1 MKQSLINIY
10 RLGIKELWG
19 LLRDP
24 IMLLLIGYCFTFDIY
39 IAATATSDSLHHAS
53 IAVVDEDDSPLSRQ
67 IVAAFYPPMFNQP
80 VKLYSMDEVDRGMDT
95 DSYTFALNIPPNFQ
109 RDVLNN
115 QSPEIQLNI
124 DATRMGQAFV
134 GNGYITQIITGE
146 VTEYVNR
153 YSKAT
158 DLPVNIQVHTS
169 FNPNLTRSWFGS
181 VMEIIN
187 IVTTLSI
194 ILTGAAL
201 MREREHG
208 TIDHLLSMPVTPFQ
222 IMISKV
228 WSMGLVVLISTWV
241 ALLLVVTSWLNVPIN
256 GSITL
261 FLIGAALHLFV
272 TTSLGIFMATIAK
285 STAQFAM
292 LLILILLPL
301 QMLSG
306 GSTPRES
313 MPEVVQNIMMIAPTT
328 HFVELGQA
336 ILYRG
341 AGLSVVWTSYV
352 WLIGIGSVFFFI
364 ALRRF
369 RSSIVNMGS

>member
-1 MKQSLINIY
+1 MQSFINIF
-10 RLGIKELWG
+10 RLGVKELWG

-24 IMLLLIGYCFTFDIY
+24 IMLILIVYCFTIDIY
-39 IAATATSDSLHHAS
+39 SAATATSDSLNRAT
-53 IAVVDEDDSPLSRQ
+53 IAVVDEDDSQLSQQ
-67 IVAAFYPPMFNQP
+67 IISAFYPPMFIKP
-80 VKLYSMDEVDRGMDT
+80 AKVYSMDEVDAGMDT
-95 DSYTFALNIPPNFQ
+95 GNYTFSLNIPPNFQ

-115 QSPEIQLNI
+115 MRPEIQLNV

-134 GNGYITQIITGE
+134 GNGYITQMINDE
-146 VTEYVNR
+146 VNQFVNR
-153 YSKAT
+153 YRANTS
-158 DLPVNIQVHTS
+158 LPVNIQVRAM

-208 TIDHLLSMPVTPFQ
+208 TIDHLLSMPVTPFE
-222 IMISKV
+222 IMMSKI
-228 WSMGLVVLISTWV
+228 WSMGLVVLVSTWG
-241 ALLLVVTSWLNVPIN
+241 ALLLVVQLWLGVPIA
-256 GSITL
+256 GSVTL

-272 TTSLGIFMATIAK
+272 TTSLGIFLATIAR

-313 MPEVVQNIMMIAPTT
+313 MPEIVQQIMMFAPTT

-341 AGLSVVWTSYV
+341 AGLNVVWVPYV
-352 WLIGIGSVFFFI
+352 WLLGIGVVFFTFS
-364 ALRRF
+364 LMRF
-369 RSSIVNMGS
+369 RKSIASMGS

>member
-1 MKQSLINIY
+1 MQSFINIF
-10 RLGIKELWG
+10 RLGVKELWG

-24 IMLLLIGYCFTFDIY
+24 IMLILIAYCFTIDIY
-39 IAATATSDSLHHAS
+39 SAATATSDSLNRAT
-53 IAVVDEDDSPLSRQ
+53 IAVVDEDDSQLSQQ
-67 IVAAFYPPMFNQP
+67 IISAFYLPMFIKP
-80 VKLYSMDEVDRGMDT
+80 AKVYSMDEVDAGMDT
-95 DSYTFALNIPPNFQ
+95 GNYTFSLNIPPNFQ

-115 QSPEIQLNI
+115 MRPEIQLNV

-134 GNGYITQIITGE
+134 GNGYITQMINDE
-146 VTEYVNR
+146 VNQFVNR
-153 YSKAT
+153 YRANTS
-158 DLPVNIQVHTS
+158 LPVNIQVRAM

-208 TIDHLLSMPVTPFQ
+208 TIDHLLSMPVTPFE
-222 IMISKV
+222 IMMSKI
-228 WSMGLVVLISTWV
+228 WSMGLVVLVSTWG
-241 ALLLVVTSWLNVPIN
+241 ALLLVVQLWLGVPIA
-256 GSITL
+256 GSVTL

-272 TTSLGIFMATIAK
+272 TTSLGILLATIAR

-313 MPEVVQNIMMIAPTT
+313 MPEIVQQIMMFAPTT

-341 AGLSVVWTSYV
+341 AGLNVVWVPYV
-352 WLIGIGSVFFFI
+352 WLLGIGVVFFTFS
-364 ALRRF
+364 LMRF
-369 RSSIVNMGS
+369 RKSIASMGS

>member
-1 MKQSLINIY
+1 MN
-10 RLGIKELWG
+10 
-19 LLRDP
+19 
-24 IMLLLIGYCFTFDIY
+24 
-39 IAATATSDSLHHAS
+39 
-53 IAVVDEDDSPLSRQ
+53 
-67 IVAAFYPPMFNQP
+67 
-80 VKLYSMDEVDRGMDT
+80 EVDHGMDT
-95 DSYTFALNIPPNFQ
+95 DNFTFALNIPPNFQ

-115 QSPEIQLNI
+115 QSPNIQLNI

-153 YSKAT
+153 YSQAT
-158 DLPVNIQVHTS
+158 NLPVNIQVRTV

-201 MREREHG
+201 MKEREHG
-208 TIDHLLSMPVTPFQ
+208 TIDHLLAMPVTPFE

-228 WSMGLVVLISTWV
+228 WSMGLVVLISTWI
-241 ALLLVVTSWLNVPIN
+241 ALLLVVHSWLNVPIA
-256 GSITL
+256 GSVTL
-261 FLIGAALHLFV
+261 FLIGTALHLFV
-272 TTSLGIFMATIAK
+272 TTSLGIFMATVAK

-313 MPEVVQNIMMIAPTT
+313 MPEIVQNIMLFAPTT

-341 AGLSVVWTSYV
+341 AGLSVVWTSYA
-352 WLIGIGSVFFFI
+352 WLLAIGTVFFLI
-364 ALRRF
+364 ALKRF
-369 RSSIVNMGS
+369 RNSIVNMGS

>member
-1 MKQSLINIY
+1 MQSFINIF
-10 RLGIKELWG
+10 RLGVKELWG

-24 IMLLLIGYCFTFDIY
+24 IMLILIAYCFTIDIY
-39 IAATATSDSLHHAS
+39 SAATATSDSLNRAT
-53 IAVVDEDDSPLSRQ
+53 IAVVDEDDSQLSQQ
-67 IVAAFYPPMFNQP
+67 IISAFYPPMFIKP
-80 VKLYSMDEVDRGMDT
+80 AKVYSMDEVDAGMDT
-95 DSYTFALNIPPNFQ
+95 GNYTFSLNIPPNFQ

-115 QSPEIQLNI
+115 MRPEIQLNV

-134 GNGYITQIITGE
+134 GNGYITQMINDE
-146 VTEYVNR
+146 VNQFVNR
-153 YSKAT
+153 YRANTS
-158 DLPVNIQVHTS
+158 LPVNIQVRAM

-208 TIDHLLSMPVTPFQ
+208 TIDHLLSMPVTPFE
-222 IMISKV
+222 IMMSKI
-228 WSMGLVVLISTWV
+228 WSMGLVVLVSTWG
-241 ALLLVVTSWLNVPIN
+241 ALLLVVQLWLGVPIA
-256 GSITL
+256 GSVAL

-272 TTSLGIFMATIAK
+272 TTSLGILLATIAR

-313 MPEVVQNIMMIAPTT
+313 MPEIVQQIMMFAPTT

-341 AGLSVVWTSYV
+341 AGLNVVWVPYV
-352 WLIGIGSVFFFI
+352 WLLGIGVVFFTFS
-364 ALRRF
+364 LMRF
-369 RSSIVNMGS
+369 RKSIASMGS

>member
-1 MKQSLINIY
+1 MQSLINIY

-24 IMLLLIGYCFTFDIY
+24 IMLLLIAYCFTFDIY

-67 IVAAFYPPMFNQP
+67 IIAAFYPPMFNDP
-80 VKLYSMDEVDRGMDT
+80 VKLYSMNDVDHGMDT
-95 DSYTFALNIPPNFQ
+95 DNYTFALNIPPNFQ
-109 RDVLNN
+109 RDVLNS
-115 QSPEIQLNI
+115 QSPELQLNI

-134 GNGYITQIITGE
+134 GNGYITQIVTGE

-158 DLPVNIQVHTS
+158 NLPVNIQVHTA

-201 MREREHG
+201 MKEREHG
-208 TIDHLLSMPVTPFQ
+208 TIDHLLAMPVTPFE
-222 IMISKV
+222 IMLSKV

-241 ALLLVVTSWLNVPIN
+241 ALLLVVHSWLKVPIA
-256 GSITL
+256 GSVSL

-272 TTSLGIFMATIAK
+272 TTSLGIFMATVAK

-292 LLILILLPL
+292 LLILVLLPL

-313 MPEVVQNIMMIAPTT
+313 MPEIVQNIMMFAPTT

-341 AGLSVVWTSYV
+341 AGLRVVWTSFA
-352 WLIGIGSVFFFI
+352 WLLAIGAVFFLI

>member
-1 MKQSLINIY
+1 MQSLINIY

-24 IMLLLIGYCFTFDIY
+24 IMLLLIAYCFTFDIY
-39 IAATATSDSLHHAS
+39 TAATATSDSLHHAS
-53 IAVVDEDDSPLSRQ
+53 IAIVDEDDSPLSRQ
-67 IVAAFYPPMFNQP
+67 IIAAFYPPMFNKP
-80 VKLYSMDEVDRGMDT
+80 VKLFSMDDVDRGMDT

-115 QSPEIQLNI
+115 QSPKIQLNI

-146 VTEYVNR
+146 VSEYVNL
-153 YSKAT
+153 YSNT
-158 DLPVNIQVHTS
+158 TNLPVNIQVHTV

-201 MREREHG
+201 MKEREHG
-208 TIDHLLSMPVTPFQ
+208 TIDHLLAMPVTPFE
-222 IMISKV
+222 IMVSKI
-228 WSMGLVVLISTWV
+228 WSMGLVVLISTWI
-241 ALLLVVTSWLNVPIN
+241 ALLVVVKGWLNVPIV
-256 GSITL
+256 GSLSL

-292 LLILILLPL
+292 LLILVLLPL

-306 GSTPRES
+306 GSTPKES
-313 MPEVVQNIMMIAPTT
+313 MPEIVQNIMLIAPTT

-341 AGLSVVWTSYV
+341 AGIEVVWTSFA
-352 WLIGIGSVFFFI
+352 WLLAIGTVFFLI
-364 ALRRF
+364 ALKRF

>member
-1 MKQSLINIY
+1 MQSFINIF
-10 RLGIKELWG
+10 RLGVKELWG

-24 IMLLLIGYCFTFDIY
+24 IMLILIAYCFTIDIY
-39 IAATATSDSLHHAS
+39 SAATATSDSLNRAT
-53 IAVVDEDDSPLSRQ
+53 IAVVDEDDSQLSQQ
-67 IVAAFYPPMFNQP
+67 IISAFYPPMFIKP
-80 VKLYSMDEVDRGMDT
+80 AKVYSMDEVDAGMDT
-95 DSYTFALNIPPNFQ
+95 GNYTFSLNIPPNFQ

-115 QSPEIQLNI
+115 MRPEIQLNV

-134 GNGYITQIITGE
+134 GNGYITQMINDE
-146 VTEYVNR
+146 VNQFVNR
-153 YSKAT
+153 YRANTS
-158 DLPVNIQVHTS
+158 LPVNIQVRAM

-208 TIDHLLSMPVTPFQ
+208 TIDHLLSMPVTPFE
-222 IMISKV
+222 IMMSKI
-228 WSMGLVVLISTWV
+228 WSMGLVVLVSTWG
-241 ALLLVVTSWLNVPIN
+241 ALLLVVQLWLGVPIA
-256 GSITL
+256 GSVTL

-272 TTSLGIFMATIAK
+272 TTSLGIFLATIAR

-292 LLILILLPL
+292 LFILILLPL

-313 MPEVVQNIMMIAPTT
+313 MPEIVQQIMMFAPTT

-341 AGLSVVWTSYV
+341 AGLNVVWVPYV
-352 WLIGIGSVFFFI
+352 WLLGIGVVFFTFS
-364 ALRRF
+364 LMRF
-369 RSSIVNMGS
+369 RKSIASMGS

>member
-1 MKQSLINIY
+1 MQSFINIF
-10 RLGIKELWG
+10 RLGVKELWG

-24 IMLLLIGYCFTFDIY
+24 IMLILIAYCFTIDIY
-39 IAATATSDSLHHAS
+39 SAATATSDSLNRAT
-53 IAVVDEDDSPLSRQ
+53 IAVVDEDDSQLSQQ
-67 IVAAFYPPMFNQP
+67 IISAFYPPMFIKP
-80 VKLYSMDEVDRGMDT
+80 AKVYSMDEVDAGMDT
-95 DSYTFALNIPPNFQ
+95 GSYTFSLNIPPNFQ

-115 QSPEIQLNI
+115 MRPEIQLNV

-134 GNGYITQIITGE
+134 GNGYITQMINDE
-146 VTEYVNR
+146 VNQFVNR
-153 YSKAT
+153 YRANTS
-158 DLPVNIQVHTS
+158 LPVNIQVRAM

-208 TIDHLLSMPVTPFQ
+208 TIDHLLSMPVTPFE
-222 IMISKV
+222 IMMSKI
-228 WSMGLVVLISTWV
+228 WSMGLVVLVSTWG
-241 ALLLVVTSWLNVPIN
+241 ALLLVVQLWLGVPIA
-256 GSITL
+256 GSVTL

-272 TTSLGIFMATIAK
+272 TTSLGIFLATIAR

-313 MPEVVQNIMMIAPTT
+313 MPEIVQQIMMFAPTT

-341 AGLSVVWTSYV
+341 AGLNVVWVPYV
-352 WLIGIGSVFFFI
+352 WLLGIGVVFFTFS
-364 ALRRF
+364 LMRF
-369 RSSIVNMGS
+369 RKSIASMGS

>member
-1 MKQSLINIY
+1 MQGFTNIF

-24 IMLLLIGYCFTFDIY
+24 IMLLLIGYCFTLDVY
-39 IAATATSDSLHHAS
+39 TAATAASDSLNHAS

-67 IVAAFYPPMFNQP
+67 ITSAFFPPMFTAPQ
-80 VKLYSMDEVDRGMDT
+80 KMSSMTDVDAQMDS
-95 DSYTFALNIPPNFQ
+95 DNVTFALNIPPNFQ
-109 RDVLNN
+109 RDVLKGDN
-115 QSPEIQLNI
+115 PTIQLNV
-124 DATRMGQAFV
+124 DATRMSQAFN
-134 GNGYITQIITGE
+134 GNGYIMQMVSDE
-146 VTEYVNR
+146 VTEFAQR
-153 YSKAT
+153 YRDVTS
-158 DLPVNIQVHTS
+158 LPVNAEIRTA

-194 ILTGAAL
+194 VLTGAAL

-208 TIDHLLSMPVTPFQ
+208 TIEHLLAMPVTPFQ
-222 IMISKV
+222 IMVSKV
-228 WSMGLVVLISTWV
+228 WSMGLVVLLATWCG
-241 ALLLVVTSWLNVPIN
+241 LLIVVEGVLKVPIA
-256 GSITL
+256 GSIGL
-261 FLIGAALHLFV
+261 FLVGAALHLFV
-272 TTSLGIFMATIAK
+272 TTSLGIFMATVART
-285 STAQFAM
+285 TAQFAI

-313 MPEVVQNIMMIAPTT
+313 MPVLVQNIMMFAPTT

-341 AGLSVVWTSYV
+341 AGIEVVWKSFA
-352 WLIGIGSVFFFI
+352 WLLGIGAVFFTFSL
-364 ALRRF
+364 ARF
-369 RSSIVNMGS
+369 RKSITEMG

>member
-1 MKQSLINIY
+1 MQSLINIY

-24 IMLLLIGYCFTFDIY
+24 IMLLLIAYCFTFDIY
-39 IAATATSDSLHHAS
+39 TAATATSDSLHHAS
-53 IAVVDEDDSPLSRQ
+53 IAIVDEDDSPLSRQ
-67 IVAAFYPPMFNQP
+67 IIAAFYPPMFNKP
-80 VKLYSMDEVDRGMDT
+80 VKLFSMDDVDRGMDT

-115 QSPEIQLNI
+115 QSPKIQLNI

-134 GNGYITQIITGE
+134 GNGYITQIITGQ
-146 VTEYVNR
+146 VSEYVNR
-153 YSKAT
+153 YSNT
-158 DLPVNIQVHTS
+158 TNLPVNIQVHTV

-201 MREREHG
+201 MKEREHG
-208 TIDHLLSMPVTPFQ
+208 TIDHLLAMPVTPFE
-222 IMISKV
+222 IMVSKI
-228 WSMGLVVLISTWV
+228 WSMGLVVLISTWI
-241 ALLLVVTSWLNVPIN
+241 ALLVVVKGWLNVPIV
-256 GSITL
+256 GSLSL

-292 LLILILLPL
+292 LLILVLLPL

-306 GSTPRES
+306 GSTPKES
-313 MPEVVQNIMMIAPTT
+313 MPEIVQNIMLIAPTT

-341 AGLSVVWTSYV
+341 AGIEVVWTSFA
-352 WLIGIGSVFFFI
+352 WLLAIGTVFFLI
-364 ALRRF
+364 ALKRF
-369 RSSIVNMGS
+369 RSSIINMGS

>member
-1 MKQSLINIY
+1 MQGFINIY

-19 LLRDP
+19 LIRDP
-24 IMLLLIGYCFTFDIY
+24 IMLFLIAYCFSVDIY
-39 IAATATSDSLHHAS
+39 SAATATSDSLHHAS

-67 IVAAFYPPMFNQP
+67 IIAAFYPPMFNKP
-80 VKLYSMDEVDRGMDT
+80 IKLNSMDVVDRGMDT
-95 DSYTFALNIPPNFQ
+95 DTYTFALNIPPNFQ

-115 QSPEIQLNI
+115 QNPEIQLNV
-124 DATRMGQAFV
+124 DATRMAQAFV
-134 GNGYITQIITGE
+134 GNGYITQIVNNEITKYFNQIDKP
-146 VTEYVNR
+146 T
-153 YSKAT
+153 S
-158 DLPVNIQVHTS
+158 LPVNIEVHAA

-181 VMEIIN
+181 VVEIIN

-201 MREREHG
+201 MKEREHG

-228 WSMGLVVLISTWV
+228 WSMGLVVLVSTWG
-241 ALLLVVTSWLNVPIN
+241 ALLVVVQGLLNVPIE

-272 TTSLGIFMATIAK
+272 TTSLGIFMATVAK

-292 LLILILLPL
+292 LFILILLPL

-313 MPEVVQNIMMIAPTT
+313 MPEMVQNIMLFAPTT

-341 AGLSVVWTSYV
+341 AGLSVVWTSYA
-352 WLIGIGSVFFFI
+352 WLLAIGCVFFLI
-364 ALRRF
+364 ALKRF

>member
-1 MKQSLINIY
+1 MQSFINIF
-10 RLGIKELWG
+10 RLGVKELWG

-24 IMLLLIGYCFTFDIY
+24 IMLILIAYCFTIDIY
-39 IAATATSDSLHHAS
+39 SAATATSDSLNRAT
-53 IAVVDEDDSPLSRQ
+53 IAVVDEDDSQLSQQ
-67 IVAAFYPPMFNQP
+67 IISAFYPPMFIKP
-80 VKLYSMDEVDRGMDT
+80 AKVYSMDEVDAGMDT
-95 DSYTFALNIPPNFQ
+95 GNYTFSLNIPPNFQ

-115 QSPEIQLNI
+115 MRPEIQLNV

-134 GNGYITQIITGE
+134 GNGYITQMINDE
-146 VTEYVNR
+146 VNQFVNR
-153 YSKAT
+153 YRANTS
-158 DLPVNIQVHTS
+158 LPVNIQVRAM

-208 TIDHLLSMPVTPFQ
+208 TIDHLLSMPVTPFE
-222 IMISKV
+222 IMMSKI
-228 WSMGLVVLISTWV
+228 WSMGLVVLVSTWG
-241 ALLLVVTSWLNVPIN
+241 ALLLVVQLWLGVPIA
-256 GSITL
+256 GSVTL

-272 TTSLGIFMATIAK
+272 TTSLGILLATIAR

-313 MPEVVQNIMMIAPTT
+313 MPEIVQQIMMFAPTT

-341 AGLSVVWTSYV
+341 AGLNVVWVPYV
-352 WLIGIGSVFFFI
+352 WLLGIGIVFFTFS
-364 ALRRF
+364 LMRF
-369 RSSIVNMGS
+369 RKSIASMGS

>member
-1 MKQSLINIY
+1 MQSFINIF
-10 RLGIKELWG
+10 RLGVKELWG

-24 IMLLLIGYCFTFDIY
+24 IMLILIAYCFTIDIY
-39 IAATATSDSLHHAS
+39 SAATATSDSLNRAT
-53 IAVVDEDDSPLSRQ
+53 IAVVDEDDSQLSQQ
-67 IVAAFYPPMFNQP
+67 IISAFYPPMFIKP
-80 VKLYSMDEVDRGMDT
+80 AKVYSMDEVDAGMDT
-95 DSYTFALNIPPNFQ
+95 GNYTFSLNIPPNFQ

-115 QSPEIQLNI
+115 MRPEIQLNV

-134 GNGYITQIITGE
+134 GNGYITQMINDE
-146 VTEYVNR
+146 VNQFVNR
-153 YSKAT
+153 YRANTS
-158 DLPVNIQVHTS
+158 LPVNIQVRAM

-208 TIDHLLSMPVTPFQ
+208 TIDHLLSMPVTPFE
-222 IMISKV
+222 IMMSKI
-228 WSMGLVVLISTWV
+228 WSMGLVVLVSTWG
-241 ALLLVVTSWLNVPIN
+241 ALLLVVQLWLGVPIA
-256 GSITL
+256 GSVTL

-272 TTSLGIFMATIAK
+272 TTSLGIFLATIAR

-313 MPEVVQNIMMIAPTT
+313 MPEIVQQIMMFAPTT

-341 AGLSVVWTSYV
+341 AGLNVVWVPYV
-352 WLIGIGSVFFFI
+352 WLLGIGVVFFTFS
-364 ALRRF
+364 LMRF
-369 RSSIVNMGS
+369 RKSIASMGS

>member
-1 MKQSLINIY
+1 MQSLINIY

-24 IMLLLIGYCFTFDIY
+24 IMLLLIAYCFTLDIY
-39 IAATATSDSLHHAS
+39 TAATATSDSLHHAS

-67 IVAAFYPPMFNQP
+67 IMQAFYPPMFIKP
-80 VKLYSMDEVDRGMDT
+80 VKLYSMNDVDRGMDT
-95 DSYTFALNIPPNFQ
+95 DKFTFALNIPPNFQ

-115 QSPEIQLNI
+115 QSPEIQLNV

-134 GNGYITQIITGE
+134 GNGYITQIINAE
-146 VTEYVNR
+146 ITEFVNR
-153 YSKAT
+153 YREVT
-158 DLPVNIQVHTS
+158 NLPVNIQVHTA

-208 TIDHLLSMPVTPFQ
+208 TIDHLLAMPVTPFE
-222 IMISKV
+222 IMMSKI
-228 WSMGLVVLISTWV
+228 WSMGLVVLISTWIALLAVVHGWLEVPIAGSV
-241 ALLLVVTSWLNVPIN
+241 AL
-256 GSITL
+256 
-261 FLIGAALHLFV
+261 FLTGAALHLFV
-272 TTSLGIFMATIAK
+272 TTSMGIFMATVAK

-292 LLILILLPL
+292 LFILILLPL

-313 MPEVVQNIMMIAPTT
+313 MPEFVQNIMMLAPTT

-341 AGLSVVWTSYV
+341 AGIEVVWTSFV
-352 WLIGIGSVFFFI
+352 WLLAIGSVFFIF
-364 ALRRF
+364 ALMRF
-369 RSSIVNMGS
+369 RKSIVSMGS

>member
-1 MKQSLINIY
+1 MQSLINIY

-24 IMLLLIGYCFTFDIY
+24 IMLLLIAYCFTFDIY

-67 IVAAFYPPMFNQP
+67 IIAAFYPPMFNDP
-80 VKLYSMDEVDRGMDT
+80 VKLYSMNDVDHGMDT
-95 DSYTFALNIPPNFQ
+95 DNYTFALNIPPNFQ
-109 RDVLNN
+109 RDVLNS

-134 GNGYITQIITGE
+134 GNGYITQIVTGE

-158 DLPVNIQVHTS
+158 NLPVNIQVHTA

-201 MREREHG
+201 MKEREHG
-208 TIDHLLSMPVTPFQ
+208 TIDHLLAMPVTPFE
-222 IMISKV
+222 IMLSKV

-241 ALLLVVTSWLNVPIN
+241 ALLLVVHSWLKVPIA
-256 GSITL
+256 GSVSL

-272 TTSLGIFMATIAK
+272 TTSLGIFMATVAK

-292 LLILILLPL
+292 LLILVLLPL

-313 MPEVVQNIMMIAPTT
+313 MPEIVQNIMMFAPTT

-341 AGLSVVWTSYV
+341 AGLSVVWTSFA
-352 WLIGIGSVFFFI
+352 WLLVIGTVFFLI

>member
-1 MKQSLINIY
+1 MQSLINIY

-24 IMLLLIGYCFTFDIY
+24 VMLILIAYCFTIDIY
-39 IAATATSDSLHHAS
+39 TAATATSDSLSHAS
-53 IAVVDEDDSPLSRQ
+53 IAIVDEDDSPLSRQ
-67 IVAAFYPPMFNQP
+67 IISAFYPPMFIKP
-80 VKLYSMDEVDRGMDT
+80 ERLYSMDDVDRGMDT
-95 DSYTFALNIPPNFQ
+95 DKYTFSLNIPPNFQ

-115 QSPEIQLNI
+115 SSPEMQLNV
-124 DATRMGQAFV
+124 DATRMGQAFI
-134 GNGYITQIITGE
+134 GNGYIMQMITNE
-146 VTEYVNR
+146 VNQFINR
-153 YSKAT
+153 NSDNSTLA
-158 DLPVNIQVHTS
+158 VNIDVHTA

-208 TIDHLLSMPVTPFQ
+208 TIDHLLSMPVTPFE
-222 IMISKV
+222 IMMSKI
-228 WSMGLVVLISTWV
+228 WSMGLVVLVSTWG
-241 ALLLVVTSWLNVPIN
+241 ALLLVVHGWLGVPIA

-292 LLILILLPL
+292 LLILVLLPL

-313 MPEVVQNIMMIAPTT
+313 MPEIVQNIMLFAPTT

-341 AGLSVVWTSYV
+341 AGINVVWVSYA
-352 WLIGIGSVFFFI
+352 WLIGIGSIFFLI
-364 ALRRF
+364 ALTRF
-369 RSSIVNMGS
+369 RKSIASMGS

>member
-1 MKQSLINIY
+1 MQSLINIY

-24 IMLLLIGYCFTFDIY
+24 IMLLLIAYCFTFDIY

-67 IVAAFYPPMFNQP
+67 IIAAFYPPMFNDP
-80 VKLYSMDEVDRGMDT
+80 VKLYSMNDVDHGMDT
-95 DSYTFALNIPPNFQ
+95 DNYTFALNIPPNFQ
-109 RDVLNN
+109 RDVLNS
-115 QSPEIQLNI
+115 QSPELQLNI

-134 GNGYITQIITGE
+134 GNGYITQIVTGE

-153 YSKAT
+153 YSKT
-158 DLPVNIQVHTS
+158 PNLPVNIQVHTA

-201 MREREHG
+201 MKEREHG
-208 TIDHLLSMPVTPFQ
+208 TIDHLLAMPVTPFE
-222 IMISKV
+222 IMLSKV

-241 ALLLVVTSWLNVPIN
+241 ALLLVVHSWLKVPIA
-256 GSITL
+256 GSVSL

-272 TTSLGIFMATIAK
+272 TTSLGIFMATVAK

-292 LLILILLPL
+292 LLILVLLPL

-313 MPEVVQNIMMIAPTT
+313 MPEIVQNIMMFAPTT

-341 AGLSVVWTSYV
+341 AGLSVVWTSFA
-352 WLIGIGSVFFFI
+352 WLLAIGTVFFLI

>member
-1 MKQSLINIY
+1 MQTLNNIY
-10 RLGIKELWG
+10 RLGVKELWG

-24 IMLLLIGYCFTFDIY
+24 IMLILIAYCFSFDIY
-39 IAATATSDSLHHAS
+39 SAATAASDTLNRAT

-67 IVAAFYPPMFNQP
+67 IIAAFYPPMFMPP
-80 VKLYSMDEVDRGMDT
+80 VKVYTMDDIDKGMDT
-95 DSYTFALNIPPNFQ
+95 DNYTFGLNIPPNFQ

-115 QSPEIQLNI
+115 TSPEIQLNV
-124 DATRMGQAFV
+124 DATRMGQAFI
-134 GNGYITQIITGE
+134 GNGYITQMISDE
-146 VTEYVNR
+146 VTQFANR
-153 YSKAT
+153 YRSVAT
-158 DLPVNIQVHTS
+158 LPVNIEVHTL
-169 FNPNLTRSWFGS
+169 FNPNLTRSWFSS

-208 TIDHLLSMPVTPFQ
+208 TIDHLLSMPVTPFE
-222 IMISKV
+222 IMMSKI
-228 WSMGLVVLISTWV
+228 WSMGLVVLISTWG
-241 ALLLVVTSWLNVPIN
+241 ALFIVVQGWLHVPIA
-256 GSITL
+256 GSVTL

-272 TTSLGIFMATIAK
+272 TTSLGIFLATVAK

-306 GSTPRES
+306 GSTPKES
-313 MPEVVQNIMMIAPTT
+313 MPQAVQDIMLFAPTT

-341 AGLSVVWTSYV
+341 AGLSVIWTSYV
-352 WLIGIGSVFFFI
+352 WLIGIGAVFFTI
-364 ALRRF
+364 ALVRF
-369 RSSIVNMGS
+369 RKSIANMGS

>member
-1 MKQSLINIY
+1 MQSFINIF
-10 RLGIKELWG
+10 RLGVKELWG

-24 IMLLLIGYCFTFDIY
+24 IMLILIVYCFTIDIY
-39 IAATATSDSLHHAS
+39 SAATATSDSLNRAT
-53 IAVVDEDDSPLSRQ
+53 IAVVDEDDSQLSQQ
-67 IVAAFYPPMFNQP
+67 IISAFYPPMFIKP
-80 VKLYSMDEVDRGMDT
+80 AKVYSMDEVDAGMDT
-95 DSYTFALNIPPNFQ
+95 GNYTFSLNIPPNFQ

-115 QSPEIQLNI
+115 MRPEIQLNV

-134 GNGYITQIITGE
+134 GNGYITQMINDE
-146 VTEYVNR
+146 VNQFVNR
-153 YSKAT
+153 YRANTS
-158 DLPVNIQVHTS
+158 LPVNIQVRAM

-208 TIDHLLSMPVTPFQ
+208 TIDHLLSMPVTPFE
-222 IMISKV
+222 IMMSKI
-228 WSMGLVVLISTWV
+228 WSMGLVVLVSTWG
-241 ALLLVVTSWLNVPIN
+241 ALLLVVQLWLGVPIA
-256 GSITL
+256 GSVTL

-272 TTSLGIFMATIAK
+272 TTSLGILLATIAR

-313 MPEVVQNIMMIAPTT
+313 MPEIVQQIMMFAPTT

-341 AGLSVVWTSYV
+341 AGLNVVWVPYV
-352 WLIGIGSVFFFI
+352 WLLGIGVVFFTFS
-364 ALRRF
+364 LMRF
-369 RSSIVNMGS
+369 RKSIASMGS

>member
-1 MKQSLINIY
+1 MQSLVNIY

-67 IVAAFYPPMFNQP
+67 IIAAFYPPMFNDP
-80 VKLYSMDEVDRGMDT
+80 VKLYSMNDVDHGMDT
-95 DSYTFALNIPPNFQ
+95 DNYTFALNIPPNFQ
-109 RDVLNN
+109 RDVLNS

-134 GNGYITQIITGE
+134 GNGYITQIVTGE

-158 DLPVNIQVHTS
+158 NLPVNIQVHTA

-201 MREREHG
+201 MKEREHG
-208 TIDHLLSMPVTPFQ
+208 TIDHLLAMPVTPFE
-222 IMISKV
+222 IMLSKV

-241 ALLLVVTSWLNVPIN
+241 ALLLVVHSWLKVPIA
-256 GSITL
+256 GSVSL

-272 TTSLGIFMATIAK
+272 TTSLGIFMATVAK

-292 LLILILLPL
+292 LLILVLLPL

-313 MPEVVQNIMMIAPTT
+313 MPEIVQNIMMFAPTT

-341 AGLSVVWTSYV
+341 AGLSVVWTSFA
-352 WLIGIGSVFFFI
+352 WLLVIGTVFFLI

>member
-1 MKQSLINIY
+1 MQSFINIF
-10 RLGIKELWG
+10 RLGVKELWG

-24 IMLLLIGYCFTFDIY
+24 IMLILIAYCFTIDIY
-39 IAATATSDSLHHAS
+39 SAATATSDSLNRAT
-53 IAVVDEDDSPLSRQ
+53 IAVVDEDDSQLSQQ
-67 IVAAFYPPMFNQP
+67 IISAFYPPMFIKP
-80 VKLYSMDEVDRGMDT
+80 AKVYSMDEVDAGMDT
-95 DSYTFALNIPPNFQ
+95 GNYTFSLNIPPNFQ

-115 QSPEIQLNI
+115 MRPEIQLNV

-134 GNGYITQIITGE
+134 GNGYITQMINDE
-146 VTEYVNR
+146 VNQFVNR
-153 YSKAT
+153 YRANTS
-158 DLPVNIQVHTS
+158 LPVNIQVRAM

-208 TIDHLLSMPVTPFQ
+208 TIDHLLSMPVTPFE
-222 IMISKV
+222 IMMSKI
-228 WSMGLVVLISTWV
+228 WSMGLVVLVSTWG
-241 ALLLVVTSWLNVPIN
+241 ALLLVVQLWLGVPIA
-256 GSITL
+256 GSVAL

-272 TTSLGIFMATIAK
+272 TTSLGIFLATIAR

-313 MPEVVQNIMMIAPTT
+313 MPEIVQQIMMFAPTT

-341 AGLSVVWTSYV
+341 AGLNVVWVPYV
-352 WLIGIGSVFFFI
+352 WLLGIGVVFFTFS
-364 ALRRF
+364 LMRF
-369 RSSIVNMGS
+369 RKSIASMGS

>member
-1 MKQSLINIY
+1 MQSLINIY

-24 IMLLLIGYCFTFDIY
+24 IMLLLIAYCFTFDIY

-67 IVAAFYPPMFNQP
+67 IIAAFYPPMFNDP
-80 VKLYSMDEVDRGMDT
+80 VKLYSMNDVDHGMDT
-95 DSYTFALNIPPNFQ
+95 DNYTFALNIPPNFQ
-109 RDVLNN
+109 RDVLNS
-115 QSPEIQLNI
+115 QSPELQLNI

-134 GNGYITQIITGE
+134 GNGYITQIVTGE

-153 YSKAT
+153 CSKAT
-158 DLPVNIQVHTS
+158 NLPINIQVHTA

-201 MREREHG
+201 MKEREHG
-208 TIDHLLSMPVTPFQ
+208 TIDHLLAMPVTPFE
-222 IMISKV
+222 IMLSKV

-241 ALLLVVTSWLNVPIN
+241 ALLLVVHSWLKVPIA
-256 GSITL
+256 GSVSL

-272 TTSLGIFMATIAK
+272 TTSLGIFMATVAK

-292 LLILILLPL
+292 LLILVLLPL

-313 MPEVVQNIMMIAPTT
+313 MPEIVQNIMMFAPTT

-341 AGLSVVWTSYV
+341 AGLRVVWTSFA
-352 WLIGIGSVFFFI
+352 WLLAIGAVFFLI

>member
-1 MKQSLINIY
+1 MQGFTNIF

-24 IMLLLIGYCFTFDIY
+24 IMLLLIGYCFTLDVY
-39 IAATATSDSLHHAS
+39 TAATAASDSLNHAS

-67 IVAAFYPPMFNQP
+67 ITSAFFPPMFTAPQ
-80 VKLYSMDEVDRGMDT
+80 KMSSMTDVDAQMDS
-95 DSYTFALNIPPNFQ
+95 DNVTFALNIPPNFQ
-109 RDVLNN
+109 RDVLKGDN
-115 QSPEIQLNI
+115 PTIQLNV
-124 DATRMGQAFV
+124 DATRMSQAFN
-134 GNGYITQIITGE
+134 GNGYIMQMVSDE
-146 VTEYVNR
+146 VTEFAQR
-153 YSKAT
+153 YRDVTS
-158 DLPVNIQVHTS
+158 LPVNAEIRTA

-194 ILTGAAL
+194 VLTGAAL

-208 TIDHLLSMPVTPFQ
+208 TIEHLLAMPVTPFQ
-222 IMISKV
+222 IMVSKV
-228 WSMGLVVLISTWV
+228 WSMGLVVLLATWCG
-241 ALLLVVTSWLNVPIN
+241 LLIVVEGVLKVPIA
-256 GSITL
+256 GSIGL
-261 FLIGAALHLFV
+261 FLVGAALHLFV
-272 TTSLGIFMATIAK
+272 TTSLGIFMATVART
-285 STAQFAM
+285 TAQFAI

-313 MPEVVQNIMMIAPTT
+313 MPVLVQNIMMFAPTT

-341 AGLSVVWTSYV
+341 AGIEVVWKSFA
-352 WLIGIGSVFFFI
+352 WLLGIGVVFFTFSL
-364 ALRRF
+364 ARF
-369 RSSIVNMGS
+369 RKSITEMG

>member
-1 MKQSLINIY
+1 MQSFINIY

-19 LLRDP
+19 LIRDP
-24 IMLLLIGYCFTFDIY
+24 IMLFLIAYCFTVDIY
-39 IAATATSDSLHHAS
+39 TAATATSDSLNRAT
-53 IAVVDEDDSPLSRQ
+53 IAVVDEDKSPLSRQ
-67 IVAAFYPPMFNQP
+67 IVSAFYPPMFMPP
-80 VKLYSMDEVDRGMDT
+80 VYVNSMNEVDAGMDT
-95 DSYTFALNIPPNFQ
+95 DSYTFSLNIPPNFQ

-115 QSPEIQLNI
+115 MSPEIQLNV

-134 GNGYITQIITGE
+134 GNGYITQMISDE
-146 VTEYVNR
+146 VNQFVQGYRST
-153 YSKAT
+153 SS
-158 DLPVNIQVHTS
+158 LPVSIQIRAM

-208 TIDHLLSMPVTPFQ
+208 TIDHLLSMPVTPFE
-222 IMISKV
+222 IMISKI
-228 WSMGLVVLISTWV
+228 WSMGLVVLISTWG
-241 ALLLVVTSWLNVPIN
+241 ALLLVVQWWLGVPIV
-256 GSITL
+256 GSVTL

-272 TTSLGIFMATIAK
+272 TTSLGIFLATVAR

-313 MPEVVQNIMMIAPTT
+313 MPEIVQQIMLIAPTT

-341 AGLSVVWTSYV
+341 AGLNVIWVSYV
-352 WLIGIGSVFFFI
+352 WLLGIGAVFFTFS
-364 ALRRF
+364 LMRF
-369 RSSIVNMGS
+369 RKSIASMGS

>member
-1 MKQSLINIY
+1 MQSFINIF

-24 IMLLLIGYCFTFDIY
+24 IMLILIAYCFTIDIY
-39 IAATATSDSLHHAS
+39 SAATATSDSLNRAT
-53 IAVVDEDDSPLSRQ
+53 IAVVDEDDSQLSQQ
-67 IVAAFYPPMFNQP
+67 IISAFYPPMFIKP
-80 VKLYSMDEVDRGMDT
+80 AKVYSMDEVDAGMDT
-95 DSYTFALNIPPNFQ
+95 GNYTFSLNIPPNFQ

-115 QSPEIQLNI
+115 MRPEIQLNV

-134 GNGYITQIITGE
+134 GNGYITQMINDE
-146 VTEYVNR
+146 VNQFVNR
-153 YSKAT
+153 YRANTS
-158 DLPVNIQVHTS
+158 LPVNIQVRAM

-208 TIDHLLSMPVTPFQ
+208 TIDHLLSMPVTPFE
-222 IMISKV
+222 IMMSKI
-228 WSMGLVVLISTWV
+228 WSMGLVVLVSTWG
-241 ALLLVVTSWLNVPIN
+241 ALLLVVQLWLGVPIA
-256 GSITL
+256 GSVTL

-272 TTSLGIFMATIAK
+272 TTSLGIFLATIAR

-313 MPEVVQNIMMIAPTT
+313 MPEIVQQIMMFAPTT

-341 AGLSVVWTSYV
+341 AGLNVVWVPYV
-352 WLIGIGSVFFFI
+352 WLLGIGVVFFTFS
-364 ALRRF
+364 LMRF
-369 RSSIVNMGS
+369 RKSIASMGS

>member
-1 MKQSLINIY
+1 MQSFINIF
-10 RLGIKELWG
+10 RLVVKELWG

-24 IMLLLIGYCFTFDIY
+24 IMLILIAYCFTIDIY
-39 IAATATSDSLHHAS
+39 SAATATSDSLNRAT
-53 IAVVDEDDSPLSRQ
+53 IAVVDEDDSQLSQQ
-67 IVAAFYPPMFNQP
+67 IISAFYPPMFIKP
-80 VKLYSMDEVDRGMDT
+80 AKVYSMDEVDAGMDT
-95 DSYTFALNIPPNFQ
+95 GNYTFSLNIPPNFQ

-115 QSPEIQLNI
+115 MRPEIQLNV

-134 GNGYITQIITGE
+134 GNGYITQMINDE
-146 VTEYVNR
+146 VNQFVNR
-153 YSKAT
+153 YRANTS
-158 DLPVNIQVHTS
+158 LPVNIQVRAM

-208 TIDHLLSMPVTPFQ
+208 TIDHLLSMPVTPFE
-222 IMISKV
+222 IMMSKI
-228 WSMGLVVLISTWV
+228 WSMGLVVLVSTWG
-241 ALLLVVTSWLNVPIN
+241 ALLLVVQLWLGVPIA
-256 GSITL
+256 GSVTL

-272 TTSLGIFMATIAK
+272 TTSLGILLATIAR

-313 MPEVVQNIMMIAPTT
+313 MPEIVQQIMMFAPTT

-341 AGLSVVWTSYV
+341 AGLNVVWVPYV
-352 WLIGIGSVFFFI
+352 WLLGIGVVFFTFS
-364 ALRRF
+364 LMRF
-369 RSSIVNMGS
+369 RKSIASMGS

>member
-1 MKQSLINIY
+1 MQSFVNIF
-10 RLGIKELWG
+10 RLGVKELWG

-24 IMLLLIGYCFTFDIY
+24 IMLILIVYCFTIDIY
-39 IAATATSDSLHHAS
+39 SAATATSDSLNRAT
-53 IAVVDEDDSPLSRQ
+53 IAVVDEDDSQLSQQ
-67 IVAAFYPPMFNQP
+67 IISAFYPPMFIKP
-80 VKLYSMDEVDRGMDT
+80 AKVYSMDEVDAGMDT
-95 DSYTFALNIPPNFQ
+95 GNYTFSLNIPPNFQ

-115 QSPEIQLNI
+115 MRPEIQLNV

-134 GNGYITQIITGE
+134 GNGYITQMINDE
-146 VTEYVNR
+146 VNQFVNR
-153 YSKAT
+153 YRANTS
-158 DLPVNIQVHTS
+158 LPVNIQVRAM

-208 TIDHLLSMPVTPFQ
+208 TIDHLLSMPVTPFE
-222 IMISKV
+222 IMMSKI
-228 WSMGLVVLISTWV
+228 WSMGLVVLVSTWG
-241 ALLLVVTSWLNVPIN
+241 ALLLVVQLWLGVPIA
-256 GSITL
+256 GSVTL

-272 TTSLGIFMATIAK
+272 TTSLGILLATIAR

-313 MPEVVQNIMMIAPTT
+313 MPEIVQQIMMFAPTT

-341 AGLSVVWTSYV
+341 AGLNVVWVPYV
-352 WLIGIGSVFFFI
+352 WLLGIGIVFFTFS
-364 ALRRF
+364 LMRF
-369 RSSIVNMGS
+369 RKSIASMGS

>member
-1 MKQSLINIY
+1 MQSFVNIF
-10 RLGIKELWG
+10 RLGVKELWG

-24 IMLLLIGYCFTFDIY
+24 IMLILIVYCFTIDIY
-39 IAATATSDSLHHAS
+39 SAATATSDSLNRAT
-53 IAVVDEDDSPLSRQ
+53 IAVVDEDDSQLSQQ
-67 IVAAFYPPMFNQP
+67 IISAFYPPMFIKP
-80 VKLYSMDEVDRGMDT
+80 AKVYSMDEVDAGMDT
-95 DSYTFALNIPPNFQ
+95 GNYTFSLNIPPNFQ

-115 QSPEIQLNI
+115 MRPEIQLNV

-134 GNGYITQIITGE
+134 GNGYITQMINDE
-146 VTEYVNR
+146 VNQFVNR
-153 YSKAT
+153 YRANTS
-158 DLPVNIQVHTS
+158 LPVNIQVRAM

-208 TIDHLLSMPVTPFQ
+208 TIDHLLSMPVTPFE
-222 IMISKV
+222 IMMSKI
-228 WSMGLVVLISTWV
+228 WSMGLVVLVSTWG
-241 ALLLVVTSWLNVPIN
+241 ALLLVVQLWLGVPIA
-256 GSITL
+256 GSVTL

-272 TTSLGIFMATIAK
+272 TTSLGILLATIAR

-313 MPEVVQNIMMIAPTT
+313 MPEIVQQIMMFAPTT

-341 AGLSVVWTSYV
+341 AGLNVVWVPYV
-352 WLIGIGSVFFFI
+352 WLLGIGVVFFTFS
-364 ALRRF
+364 LMRF
-369 RSSIVNMGS
+369 RKSIASMGS

>member
-1 MKQSLINIY
+1 MQSLINIY

-24 IMLLLIGYCFTFDIY
+24 IMLLLIAYCFTLDIY
-39 IAATATSDSLHHAS
+39 TAATATSDSLHHAS
-53 IAVVDEDDSPLSRQ
+53 IAIVDEDDSPLSRQ
-67 IVAAFYPPMFNQP
+67 IIQAFYPPMFIKP
-80 VKLYSMDEVDRGMDT
+80 VKLNSMDEMDRGMDT
-95 DSYTFALNIPPNFQ
+95 DKYTFALNIPPDFQ

-115 QSPEIQLNI
+115 QSPQIQLNV

-134 GNGYITQIITGE
+134 GNGYISQIISGE
-146 VTEYVNR
+146 ITEFVNR
-153 YSKAT
+153 YRET
-158 DLPVNIQVHTS
+158 NNLPVNIEVHTA

-208 TIDHLLSMPVTPFQ
+208 TIDHLLSMPVTPFE
-222 IMISKV
+222 IMMSKI
-228 WSMGLVVLISTWV
+228 WSMGLVVLVSTWG
-241 ALLLVVTSWLNVPIN
+241 ALLAVVHGWLNVPIY
-256 GSITL
+256 GSVTL
-261 FLIGAALHLFV
+261 FLVGAALHLFV
-272 TTSLGIFMATIAK
+272 TTSLGIFMATVAK

-292 LLILILLPL
+292 LFILILLPL

-313 MPEVVQNIMMIAPTT
+313 MPEIVQNIMMIAPTT

-336 ILYRG
+336 ILYRS
-341 AGLSVVWTSYV
+341 AGIEVVWTSFV
-352 WLIGIGSVFFFI
+352 WLLGIGTVFFLF
-364 ALRRF
+364 ALMRF
-369 RSSIVNMGS
+369 RKSIVNMGS

>member
-1 MKQSLINIY
+1 MQSLINIY

-24 IMLLLIGYCFTFDIY
+24 VMLILIAYCFTIDIY
-39 IAATATSDSLHHAS
+39 TAATATSDSLSHAS
-53 IAVVDEDDSPLSRQ
+53 IAIVDEDDSPLSRQ
-67 IVAAFYPPMFNQP
+67 IISAFYPPMFIKP
-80 VKLYSMDEVDRGMDT
+80 ERLYSMDDVDRGMDT
-95 DSYTFALNIPPNFQ
+95 DKYTFSLNIPPNFQ

-115 QSPEIQLNI
+115 SSPEMQLNV
-124 DATRMGQAFV
+124 DATRMGQAFI
-134 GNGYITQIITGE
+134 GNGYIMQMITNE
-146 VTEYVNR
+146 VNQFINR
-153 YSKAT
+153 NSDNSTLA
-158 DLPVNIQVHTS
+158 VNIDVHTA

-208 TIDHLLSMPVTPFQ
+208 TIDHLLSMPVTPFE
-222 IMISKV
+222 IMMSKI
-228 WSMGLVVLISTWV
+228 WSMGLVVLVSTWGT
-241 ALLLVVTSWLNVPIN
+241 LLLVVHGWLGVPIA

-292 LLILILLPL
+292 LLILVLLPL

-313 MPEVVQNIMMIAPTT
+313 MPEMVQNIMLFAPTT

-341 AGLSVVWTSYV
+341 AGINVVWVSYA
-352 WLIGIGSVFFFI
+352 WLIGIGSIFFLI
-364 ALRRF
+364 ALTRF
-369 RSSIVNMGS
+369 RKSIASMGS

>member
-1 MKQSLINIY
+1 MQSFINIF
-10 RLGIKELWG
+10 RLGVKELWG

-24 IMLLLIGYCFTFDIY
+24 IMLILIAYCFTIDIY
-39 IAATATSDSLHHAS
+39 SAATATSDSLNRAT
-53 IAVVDEDDSPLSRQ
+53 IAVVDEDDSQLSQQ
-67 IVAAFYPPMFNQP
+67 IISAFYPPMFIKP
-80 VKLYSMDEVDRGMDT
+80 AKVYSMDEVDAGMDT
-95 DSYTFALNIPPNFQ
+95 GNYTFSLNIPPNFQ

-115 QSPEIQLNI
+115 MRPEIQLNV

-134 GNGYITQIITGE
+134 GNGYITQMINDE
-146 VTEYVNR
+146 VNQFVNR
-153 YSKAT
+153 YRANTS
-158 DLPVNIQVHTS
+158 LPVNIQVRAM

-208 TIDHLLSMPVTPFQ
+208 TIDHLLSMPVTPFE
-222 IMISKV
+222 IMMSKI
-228 WSMGLVVLISTWV
+228 WSMGLVVLVSTWG
-241 ALLLVVTSWLNVPIN
+241 ALLLVVQLWLGVPIA
-256 GSITL
+256 GSVTL

-272 TTSLGIFMATIAK
+272 TTSLGIFLATIAR

-313 MPEVVQNIMMIAPTT
+313 MPEIVQQIMMFAPTT

-341 AGLSVVWTSYV
+341 AGLNVVWVSYV
-352 WLIGIGSVFFFI
+352 WLLGIGVVFFTFS
-364 ALRRF
+364 LMRF
-369 RSSIVNMGS
+369 RKSIASMGS

>member
-1 MKQSLINIY
+1 MQSFINIF
-10 RLGIKELWG
+10 RLGVKELWG

-24 IMLLLIGYCFTFDIY
+24 IMLILIAYCFTIDIY
-39 IAATATSDSLHHAS
+39 SAATATSDSLNRAT
-53 IAVVDEDDSPLSRQ
+53 IAVVDEDDSQLSQQ
-67 IVAAFYPPMFNQP
+67 IISAFYPPMFIKP
-80 VKLYSMDEVDRGMDT
+80 AKVYSMDEVDAGMDT
-95 DSYTFALNIPPNFQ
+95 GNYTFSLNIPPNFQ

-115 QSPEIQLNI
+115 MRPEIQLNV

-134 GNGYITQIITGE
+134 GNGYITQMINDE
-146 VTEYVNR
+146 VNQFVNR
-153 YSKAT
+153 YRANTS
-158 DLPVNIQVHTS
+158 LPVNIQVRAM

-208 TIDHLLSMPVTPFQ
+208 TIDHLLSMPVTPFE
-222 IMISKV
+222 IMMSKI
-228 WSMGLVVLISTWV
+228 WSMGLVVLVSTWG
-241 ALLLVVTSWLNVPIN
+241 ALLLVVQLWLGVPIA
-256 GSITL
+256 GSVTL

-272 TTSLGIFMATIAK
+272 TTSLGILLATIAR

-313 MPEVVQNIMMIAPTT
+313 MPEIVQQIMMFAPTT

-341 AGLSVVWTSYV
+341 AGLNVVWVPYV
-352 WLIGIGSVFFFI
+352 WLLGIGVVFFTFS
-364 ALRRF
+364 LMRF
-369 RSSIVNMGS
+369 RKSIASMGS

>member
-1 MKQSLINIY
+1 MQSLINIY

-24 IMLLLIGYCFTFDIY
+24 IMLLLIAYCFTFDIY

-67 IVAAFYPPMFNQP
+67 IIAAFYPPMFNDP
-80 VKLYSMDEVDRGMDT
+80 VKLYSMNDVDHGMDT
-95 DSYTFALNIPPNFQ
+95 DNYTFALNIPPNFQ
-109 RDVLNN
+109 RDVLNS
-115 QSPEIQLNI
+115 QSPELQLNI

-134 GNGYITQIITGE
+134 GNGYITQIVTGE

-153 YSKAT
+153 YSRT
-158 DLPVNIQVHTS
+158 PNLPVNIQVHTA

-201 MREREHG
+201 MKEREHG
-208 TIDHLLSMPVTPFQ
+208 TIDHLLAMPVTPFE
-222 IMISKV
+222 IMLSKV

-241 ALLLVVTSWLNVPIN
+241 ALLLVVHSWLKVPIA
-256 GSITL
+256 GSVSL

-272 TTSLGIFMATIAK
+272 TTSLGIFMATVAK

-292 LLILILLPL
+292 LLILVLLPL

-313 MPEVVQNIMMIAPTT
+313 MPEIVQNIMMFAPTT

-341 AGLSVVWTSYV
+341 AGLRVVWTSFA
-352 WLIGIGSVFFFI
+352 WLLAIGAVFFLI

>member
-1 MKQSLINIY
+1 MQSLINIY

-24 IMLLLIGYCFTFDIY
+24 IMLLLIAYCFTFDIY

-53 IAVVDEDDSPLSRQ
+53 IAVVDEDNSPLSRQ
-67 IVAAFYPPMFNQP
+67 IITAFYPPMFNTP
-80 VKLYSMDEVDRGMDT
+80 VKLYSMNDVDHGMDT
-95 DSYTFALNIPPNFQ
+95 DNYTFALNIPPNFQ

-153 YSKAT
+153 YSKVT
-158 DLPVNIQVHTS
+158 NLPVNIQVHTA

-201 MREREHG
+201 MKEREHG
-208 TIDHLLSMPVTPFQ
+208 TIDHLLAMPVTSLE

-241 ALLLVVTSWLNVPIN
+241 ALLLVVHSWLNVPIA
-256 GSITL
+256 GSVTL

-272 TTSLGIFMATIAK
+272 TTSLGIFMATVAK

-313 MPEVVQNIMMIAPTT
+313 MPEIVQNIMMFAPTT

-341 AGLSVVWTSYV
+341 AGLSMVWTSFA
-352 WLIGIGSVFFFI
+352 WLLAIGTVFFLI

>member
-1 MKQSLINIY
+1 MQSFINIF
-10 RLGIKELWG
+10 RLGVKELWG

-24 IMLLLIGYCFTFDIY
+24 IMLILIAYCFTIDIY
-39 IAATATSDSLHHAS
+39 SAATATSDSLNRAT
-53 IAVVDEDDSPLSRQ
+53 IAVVDEDDSQLSQQ
-67 IVAAFYPPMFNQP
+67 IISAFYPPMFIKP
-80 VKLYSMDEVDRGMDT
+80 AKVYSMDEVDAGMDT
-95 DSYTFALNIPPNFQ
+95 GNYTFSLNIPPNFQ

-115 QSPEIQLNI
+115 MRPEIQLNV

-134 GNGYITQIITGE
+134 GNGYITQMINDE
-146 VTEYVNR
+146 VNQFVNR
-153 YSKAT
+153 YRANTS
-158 DLPVNIQVHTS
+158 LPVNIQVRAM

-208 TIDHLLSMPVTPFQ
+208 TIDHLLSMPVTPFE
-222 IMISKV
+222 IMMSKI
-228 WSMGLVVLISTWV
+228 WSMGLVVLVSTWG
-241 ALLLVVTSWLNVPIN
+241 ALLLVVQLWLGVPIA
-256 GSITL
+256 GSVTL

-272 TTSLGIFMATIAK
+272 TTSLGIFLATIAR

-313 MPEVVQNIMMIAPTT
+313 MPEIVQQIMMFAPTT

-341 AGLSVVWTSYV
+341 AGLNVVWVPYV
-352 WLIGIGSVFFFI
+352 WLMGIGVVFFTFS
-364 ALRRF
+364 LMRF
-369 RSSIVNMGS
+369 RKSIASMGS

>member
-1 MKQSLINIY
+1 MQSFINIFI
-10 RLGIKELWG
+10 LGVKELWG

-24 IMLLLIGYCFTFDIY
+24 IMLILIAYCFTIDIY
-39 IAATATSDSLHHAS
+39 SAATATSDSLNRAT
-53 IAVVDEDDSPLSRQ
+53 IAVVDEDDSQLSQQ
-67 IVAAFYPPMFNQP
+67 IISAFYPPMFIKP
-80 VKLYSMDEVDRGMDT
+80 AKVYSMDEVDAGMDT
-95 DSYTFALNIPPNFQ
+95 GNYTFSLNIPPNFQ

-115 QSPEIQLNI
+115 MRPEIQLNV

-134 GNGYITQIITGE
+134 GNGYITQMINDE
-146 VTEYVNR
+146 VNQFVNR
-153 YSKAT
+153 YRANTS
-158 DLPVNIQVHTS
+158 LPVNIQVRAM

-208 TIDHLLSMPVTPFQ
+208 TIDHLLSMPVTPFE
-222 IMISKV
+222 IMMSKI
-228 WSMGLVVLISTWV
+228 WSMGLVVLVSTWG
-241 ALLLVVTSWLNVPIN
+241 ALLLVVQLWLGVPIA
-256 GSITL
+256 GSVTL

-272 TTSLGIFMATIAK
+272 TTSLGIFLATIAR

-313 MPEVVQNIMMIAPTT
+313 MPEIVQQIMMFAPTT

-341 AGLSVVWTSYV
+341 AGLNVVWVPYV
-352 WLIGIGSVFFFI
+352 WLLGIGVVFFTFS
-364 ALRRF
+364 LMRF
-369 RSSIVNMGS
+369 RKSIASMGS

>member
-1 MKQSLINIY
+1 MQGFINIY
-10 RLGIKELWG
+10 RLGVKELWG

-24 IMLLLIGYCFTFDIY
+24 IMLVLIVYCFSLDIY
-39 IAATATSDSLHHAS
+39 TAATATSDTLNRAT
-53 IAVVDEDDSPLSRQ
+53 IAVVDQDDSPLSRQ
-67 IVAAFYPPMFNQP
+67 IISAFYPPMFMPP
-80 VKLYSMDEVDRGMDT
+80 VKVYSMDAVDAGMDT
-95 DSYTFALNIPPNFQ
+95 DSYTFSLNIPPDFQ
-109 RDVLNN
+109 KNVLNN
-115 QSPEIQLNI
+115 SSPQIQLNV

-134 GNGYITQIITGE
+134 GNGYITQMISDE
-146 VTEYVNR
+146 VNEFINGYRANST
-153 YSKAT
+153 
-158 DLPVNIQVHTS
+158 LPVNIQVHTA

-208 TIDHLLSMPVTPFQ
+208 TIDHLLSMPVTPFE
-222 IMISKV
+222 IMMSKI
-228 WSMGLVVLISTWV
+228 WSMGLVVLISTWG
-241 ALLLVVTSWLNVPIN
+241 ALLLVVQGWLGVPIA

-272 TTSLGIFMATIAK
+272 TTSLGIFLATIAK

-292 LLILILLPL
+292 LLILVLLPL

-313 MPEVVQNIMMIAPTT
+313 MPEIVQNIMLFAPTT

-341 AGLSVVWTSYV
+341 AGFDVVWTSFV
-352 WLIGIGSVFFFI
+352 WLIGIGAAFFTLSLI
-364 ALRRF
+364 RF
-369 RSSIVNMGS
+369 RRSIGSMGS

>member
-1 MKQSLINIY
+1 MQSFINIF
-10 RLGIKELWG
+10 RLGVKELWG

-24 IMLLLIGYCFTFDIY
+24 IMLILIVYCFTIDIY
-39 IAATATSDSLHHAS
+39 SAATATSDSLNRAT
-53 IAVVDEDDSPLSRQ
+53 IAVVDEDDSQLSQQ
-67 IVAAFYPPMFNQP
+67 IISAFYPPMFIKP
-80 VKLYSMDEVDRGMDT
+80 AKVYSMDEVDAGMDT
-95 DSYTFALNIPPNFQ
+95 GNYTFSLNIPPNFQ

-115 QSPEIQLNI
+115 MRPEIQLNV

-134 GNGYITQIITGE
+134 GNGYITQMINDE
-146 VTEYVNR
+146 VNQFVNR
-153 YSKAT
+153 YRANTS
-158 DLPVNIQVHTS
+158 LPVNIQVRAM

-208 TIDHLLSMPVTPFQ
+208 TIDHLLSMPVTPFE
-222 IMISKV
+222 IMMSKI
-228 WSMGLVVLISTWV
+228 WSMGLVVLVSTWG
-241 ALLLVVTSWLNVPIN
+241 ALLLVVQLWLGVPIA
-256 GSITL
+256 GSVTL

-272 TTSLGIFMATIAK
+272 TTSLGIFLATIAR

-313 MPEVVQNIMMIAPTT
+313 MPEIVQQIMMFAPTT

-341 AGLSVVWTSYV
+341 AGLNVVWVPYV
-352 WLIGIGSVFFFI
+352 WLLGIGIVFFTFS
-364 ALRRF
+364 LMRF
-369 RSSIVNMGS
+369 RKSIASMGS